1 MVVNKGYNNMVIK
14 SISIVQSLYADHMK
28 KTSYITYKDAKGHE
42 IVRQVVEQAVTYS
55 KFPVAGNGKGLY
67 VDILV

>member
-1 MVVNKGYNNMVIK
+1 
-14 SISIVQSLYADHMK
+14 MK